1 MHDALL
7 IFGGLAI
14 VAILAIVA
22 NVMSTRNA
30 RHHSDSG
37 LAKRGDGSRE
47 QGAGGGGDSI

>member
-14 VAILAIVA
+14 LAIVA
-22 NVMSTRNA
+22 NVMSARNA

-37 LAKRGDGSRE
+37 LAKLGDSSRD
-47 QGAGGGGDSI
+47 QRAGGGGDSI